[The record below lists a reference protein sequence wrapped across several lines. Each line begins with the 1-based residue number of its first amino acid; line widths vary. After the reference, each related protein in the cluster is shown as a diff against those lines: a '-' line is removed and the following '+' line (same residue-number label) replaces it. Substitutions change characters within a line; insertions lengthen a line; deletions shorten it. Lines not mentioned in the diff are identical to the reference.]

1 MHAYWG
7 RGFEILDNHHIHSFL
22 HLPFKQ
28 EAVLYGNLDPKY
40 KMCTS
45 QTLVQVRNYFI
56 GT

>member
-28 EAVLYGNLDPKY
+28 EAVLYGNLDPGLGIRY
-40 KMCTS
+40 LRTKMS
-45 QTLVQVRNYFI
+45 EGLR
-56 GT
+56 

>member
-28 EAVLYGNLDPKY
+28 EAVLYGNLGPGLGIRSTFDFQLY
-40 KMCTS
+40 Y
-45 QTLVQVRNYFI
+45 VHAGDF
-56 GT
+56 